1 MIQGAHFGSGACMR
15 MIFRFVACAA
25 IALVA
30 ASCSNPIVERKYM
43 NEGAGVD
50 LYSGDADNQI
60 ALLNQY
66 LAFICAQIG
75 QETCIVGSQT
85 FIQAGMNDIDQ
96 RCDGYLT
103 WLDARRRDQA
113 PVLAEISAVQGA
125 THDIMAITGSSVKS
139 LNIVTSAF
147 ALASATYTNWNSRL
161 LISVNQ
167 STIQEVVYNSQWKY
181 RDKIKNSLV
190 ADQPTAIYLLRNYLR
205 LCMPIT
211 IEASI
216 NTSALLVQ
224 RDAPLQN
231 MQPLVVQSTA
241 LPVLGR
247 SIPPGGARGPLSGV
261 GPNQNPPPSAVPG
274 AQINTA
280 EPRIPLDTFD
290 AIQADLCVGITGRFD
305 DDTRQAIRQAKI
317 GARQSSQ
324 DRTTPPL
331 FDNTDNVIRSNK
343 EAQTFAGVR
352 PCSQDTSG
360 VERGY
365 LTAFE
370 KFRLPGPTA
379 INALRSRLRQCVTSL
394 PASDPGLFD
403 QPMRDAIMAVKANA
417 SAADK
422 TQAGDPKSGALNDQS
437 YSYVLKACPL

>member
-1 MIQGAHFGSGACMR
+1 MIQGTRFGSGGMR
-15 MIFRFVACAA
+15 RVVQLVACVA

-30 ASCSNPIVERKYM
+30 ASCGNPVLERKYI

-50 LYSGDADNQI
+50 LYSGDAANQT

-66 LAFICAQIG
+66 IAFVCTQIG

-85 FIQAGMNDIDQ
+85 FVQAGMNDIDQ

-113 PVLAEISAVQGA
+113 PVLAEISAIQGA

-139 LNIVTSAF
+139 LNIVTTAF

-181 RDKIKNSLV
+181 RDKIKTAAV
-190 ADQPTAIYLLRNYLR
+190 PDQPTAIYLLRNYLR

-216 NTSALLVQ
+216 NTSTLLVQ
-224 RDAPLQN
+224 RDLGPDVT
-231 MQPLVVQSTA
+231 QPLVVQSTA
-241 LPVLGR
+241 LPALAR
-247 SIPPGGARGPLSGV
+247 SVPPGGARGPLQGV
-261 GPNQNPPPSAVPG
+261 GPNQPPPTPEVQNAHKNGV
-274 AQINTA
+274 
-280 EPRIPLDTFD
+280 EDRIPGVQFD
-290 AIQADLCVGITGRFD
+290 EIQADLCVGLTRSFD
-305 DDTRQAIRQAKI
+305 DDTRHAIREAKI

-324 DRTTPPL
+324 DRNTPPP
-331 FDNTDNVIRSNK
+331 FNNIDSEIKSRK
-343 EAQTFAGVR
+343 EALTFAGVKT
-352 PCSQDTSG
+352 CSQDTSG
-360 VERGY
+360 AERGY

-370 KFRLPGPTA
+370 KFRLPGPVA
-379 INALRSRLRQCVTSL
+379 INGLRSRLSKCVANLSL
-394 PASDPGLFD
+394 SDSGLFD
-403 QPMRDAIMAVKANA
+403 QPMRKAIMTLKGNAPATDKAKF
-417 SAADK
+417 ADP
-422 TQAGDPKSGALNDQS
+422 GSGELDDQS
-437 YSYVLKACPL
+437 YSYILRACPL